1 MAKKKDLAGLVGG
14 IIGKPAT
21 MPETTTTTATE
32 SGYPAKSNKDKAAVI
47 RATFVCDPELIRKIK
62 YIGLASGRLHKDVV
76 SDALSEYIARWE
88 TEHGTISLPPATNI

>member
-14 IIGKPAT
+14 IIGKPTT
-21 MPETTTTTATE
+21 MPEATPTTAPE
-32 SGYPAKSNKDKAAVI
+32 SGSPAKSNKDRAAVI

-88 TEHGTISLPPATNI
+88 AEHGAITLPPANNV

>member
-14 IIGKPAT
+14 IIGKTAT
-21 MPETTTTTATE
+21 MPETTPTTATE
-32 SGYPAKSNKDKAAVI
+32 SGSAKSNKDKAAVI